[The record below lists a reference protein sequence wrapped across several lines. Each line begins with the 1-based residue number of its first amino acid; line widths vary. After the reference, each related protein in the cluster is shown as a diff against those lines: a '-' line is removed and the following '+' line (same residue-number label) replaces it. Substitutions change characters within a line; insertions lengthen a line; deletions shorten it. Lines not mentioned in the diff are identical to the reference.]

1 MNRRTFI
8 LLLFFPIL
16 LQNLQAQVGGGGA
29 YSFLNLAITPR
40 NAALGGKVVTLDE
53 SDLGIVLNNPAHLN
67 QGLSNNLS
75 LTYVSYFADIKYG
88 FVTYAKHIEGVGTF
102 GVGMQHVDYG
112 DFIKADEVGQVTGSF
127 TGYDMAINLLYS
139 YSIDSVFTFGINL
152 KPVYSHLEQYTSFG
166 ICTDVGATYHHP
178 NRLLTAGLVARN
190 IGTMIKPYTS
200 DTWEDMPFELVA
212 GVSQKLQHA
221 PFRFAIT
228 FQQINTGSL
237 YYKRETQAISFFDEP
252 EEYEASFF
260 ERAGNEL
267 ISHLVL
273 GVEFIPVKNFY
284 VRGGYN
290 FQRRNELKVPEV
302 ASAAGFSWGIGVKIK
317 KFHINYSRATYHLA
331 GASNHFSVSTNLEE
345 FLTSNNL

>member
-1 MNRRTFI
+1 MLKCTSI
-8 LLLFFPIL
+8 LLFFL
-16 LQNLQAQVGGGGA
+16 ASLVFNVQAQIGGEGA

-40 NAALGGKVVTLDE
+40 SAALGGKVITLDE
-53 SDLGIVLNNPAHLN
+53 PDLGIVLNNPAHLN
-67 QGLSNNLS
+67 KNHSNNLS

-88 FVTYAKHIEGVGTF
+88 FITYAKHIEGIGTF

-112 DFIKADEVGQVTGSF
+112 DFIEANDVGLITGSF

-139 YSIDSVFTFGINL
+139 YSLDSTLTFGVNL

-166 ICTDVGATYHHP
+166 ICADIGVTYHSP
-178 NRLLTAGLVARN
+178 SRLFTAGAVGRN
-190 IGTMIKPYTS
+190 IGTMLKPYTA
-200 DTWEDMPFELVA
+200 DTWEEMPFEVVA

-228 FQQINTGSL
+228 FQHLNTASL
-237 YYKRETQAISFFDEP
+237 YYKRETQSISFFGDP
-252 EEYEASFF
+252 EEYKANFF

-290 FQRRNELKVPEV
+290 FQRRNELKVPEIV
-302 ASAAGFSWGIGVKIK
+302 STAGFSWGVGVKIN
-317 KFHINYSRATYHLA
+317 KFYINYSRATYHLA
-331 GASNHFSVSTNLEE
+331 GASNHFSVSTNLQE
-345 FLTSNNL
+345 FLTRNNL